1 MSDQNHFEHLRIHLA
16 DINNATA
23 NFSKACRIGG
33 GGFGEVYKGELILH
47 SRGQTV
53 AFKRLDRKYG
63 QGDREFRNEI
73 LLLSDYKHENIV
85 SLLGFCDE
93 SKERILVYEY
103 ASRRGRDMYLNNK
116 DLTWPQRL
124 MISIGAACG
133 LAFLH
138 SDVGTQQKVFHRDVK
153 SSNIL
158 LDDNWNAKI
167 SDFGLSKFAPTN
179 NNISILYTNPVG
191 TVGYCDPLYLET
203 GFLTKESDIYSFG
216 VVLFELVKNAC
227 EQHKLNDIVCAHL
240 LHKIGPESLKEFT
253 TIAYQCLMKKR
264 EERPS
269 MNEIV
274 EALKKALD
282 YQLSPDKAYNPET
295 ILVQRKIY
303 LPRIFN
309 GVLALDSSIMDVGQ
323 INDLLKVLPTSEE
336 RDMLKGYTGDKE
348 MLGEHGQIME
358 SEKLAS
364 IMKEYDQILERT
376 YRGHLNGLWFNNI
389 RFPKEKDI
397 FLLYK
402 EGKEKGAYWF
412 DFDKDLLNLDDASK
426 IDFKELRKNKF
437 AIVKEIEMAQQEL
450 NSSANDGG
458 VSPRLY
464 EALKTFLDDAERHP
478 SVTYFFDDVNQ
489 DAESLVAYFQ
499 GNPKHQ
505 SLLEVLGLI
514 VAFMELFKSQHVAF
528 QEAEHERQV
537 EADRIGMEEKFAVE
551 PITLRVF
558 MLLAVAILKTFDC
571 SFKPL

>member
-216 VVLFELVKNAC
+216 VVLFELY
-227 EQHKLNDIVCAHL
+227 EHK
-240 LHKIGPESLKEFT
+240 
-253 TIAYQCLMKKR
+253 KK
-264 EERPS
+264 P
-269 MNEIV
+269 
-274 EALKKALD
+274 
-282 YQLSPDKAYNPET
+282 
-295 ILVQRKIY
+295 
-303 LPRIFN
+303 
-309 GVLALDSSIMDVGQ
+309 G
-323 INDLLKVLPTSEE
+323 
-336 RDMLKGYTGDKE
+336 
-348 MLGEHGQIME
+348 
-358 SEKLAS
+358 
-364 IMKEYDQILERT
+364 
-376 YRGHLNGLWFNNI
+376 
-389 RFPKEKDI
+389 
-397 FLLYK
+397 
-402 EGKEKGAYWF
+402 
-412 DFDKDLLNLDDASK
+412 
-426 IDFKELRKNKF
+426 
-437 AIVKEIEMAQQEL
+437 
-450 NSSANDGG
+450 
-458 VSPRLY
+458 
-464 EALKTFLDDAERHP
+464 
-478 SVTYFFDDVNQ
+478 
-489 DAESLVAYFQ
+489 
-499 GNPKHQ
+499 
-505 SLLEVLGLI
+505 
-514 VAFMELFKSQHVAF
+514 
-528 QEAEHERQV
+528 
-537 EADRIGMEEKFAVE
+537 
-551 PITLRVF
+551 
-558 MLLAVAILKTFDC
+558 MLL
-571 SFKPL
+571 